1 MEGFTFTEV
10 AQMCVSLRFGTV
22 LLLLLA
28 SFSLFSGGCD
38 SFEGERIFTWNDS
51 DSGAR
56 VEVRAQMYGGKSRV
70 YMQVTRDGLQKR
82 MVLASGAQIRD
93 ASLVLYNDFVLVLA
107 GPYVIGGY
115 QVSAD
120 KILPMNAPALP
131 FTVRSGSGF
140 VLDEVHLA
148 DGDNVPPPNFIER
161 PDRR

>member
-1 MEGFTFTEV
+1 MIARSADAEEV
-10 AQMCVSLRFGTV
+10 LPADIV
-22 LLLLLA
+22 LLATGAHPREL
-28 SFSLFSGGCD
+28 D
-38 SFEGERIFTWNDS
+38 SAPPDGERIFTWNDS